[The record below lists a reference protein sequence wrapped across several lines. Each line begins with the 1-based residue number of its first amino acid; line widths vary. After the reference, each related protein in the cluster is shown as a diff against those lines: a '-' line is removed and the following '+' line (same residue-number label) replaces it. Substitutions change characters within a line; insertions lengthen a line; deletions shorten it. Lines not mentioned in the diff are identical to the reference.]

1 MADLPTAPTRPAFA
15 LPPGGGFGSGGPF
28 GAGAPRPPGMANLN
42 AGLGA
47 GGGGGVG
54 GGLRGLKSRPKPMK
68 FVEKKLDEDTIDLQW
83 RAGALERMRALDT
96 YRKPTP
102 LSEECDLLHISDK
115 RLDVHVLKEVL
126 CLCGGNAGGRFSD
139 QEFAECL
146 SFCKTLPIIW
156 DTASAVFETLDKNER
171 KVVLSRS
178 YKLSLEEQAAR
189 YSELVAPAPAAEA
202 ELTPPLAAEAEAK
215 AEAEAEA
222 GPAVEADEPEEVR
235 HAALVRYHR
244 LADAYTRC
252 VRQCQDMARRKQT
265 ELQFGDSASGSGSGS
280 GIGNNSSDSSGSSSS
295 SSSSSRSDGGG
306 GGSTT
311 AADKDDD
318 ESKGKPLPDW
328 LQILHDKYELY
339 AMPVVAHNLEF
350 PPKGSSTP
358 PVTHAS
364 ALKLKSFTV
373 GKFAG
378 YLSGIMTSTPPAGT
392 ANAEEEEAMWWLL
405 QASTDCHLVVSS
417 DMSYAAVKALAVQ
430 SADDSLD
437 VSADA
442 GISETANASASIG
455 APPFHLI
462 LNRTYWARRFY
473 QFLSKMTEMKSRPK
487 DEKGLLLFS
496 LHVPPMDP
504 EVNLAPTP
512 ADFEKKAQRE
522 ATAKDPFN
530 NSACV

>member
-28 GAGAPRPPGMANLN
+28 GAGAPRPPGMASLN

-47 GGGGGVG
+47 GGGGGGGVA
-54 GGLRGLKSRPKPMK
+54 GGLRGLGGLKSRPKPMK

-83 RAGALERMRALDT
+83 RTGALERMRALDT

-102 LSEECDLLHISDK
+102 LSEECDLLRISDK
-115 RLDVHVLKEVL
+115 RLDMHVLKEVL

-146 SFCKTLPIIW
+146 SFSKTLPIIW
-156 DTASAVFETLDKNER
+156 NTASAVFETLDKNER

-189 YSELVAPAPAAEA
+189 YSELVAPVPAAEA
-202 ELTPPLAAEAEAK
+202 ELTPPLAAEAK
-215 AEAEAEA
+215 AEAEV
-222 GPAVEADEPEEVR
+222 GPAVEADEPEEVQ

-252 VRQCQDMARRKQT
+252 VRQCQDMARRKQA
-265 ELQFGDSASGSGSGS
+265 ELQVGDSASGSGSGIGS
-280 GIGNNSSDSSGSSSS
+280 GNNSSDSSSSSS

-339 AMPVVAHNLEF
+339 GMPVVAHNLEF
-350 PPKGSSTP
+350 PPNGSSTP

-373 GKFAG
+373 GKLAG
-378 YLSGIMTSTPPAGT
+378 YLSGIMTSTLPADT

-417 DMSYAAVKALAVQ
+417 DMTYAAVKALAVQ

-437 VSADA
+437 VPADA
-442 GISETANASASIG
+442 GVSDTADASASTG
-455 APPFHLI
+455 APPMI

-512 ADFEKKAQRE
+512 ADFERKAQRE
-522 ATAKDPFN
+522 ATARDPFH